1 MDSLVHCDRR
11 ESLKCPSSSLFSKM
25 SQLEQIL
32 VDCLALAAQ
41 DKITAKNSWSLQL
54 LENIDG
60 IIDSMQQ
67 SCDFVY
73 VSSAISA
80 SAKIYA
86 GRVDSLYTMV
96 RHTAAA
102 GRVHDHSP
110 VNIEDGADTSSSQ
123 IHKSADAHLKAAKRV
138 PYKNTSLTK
147 DFSALQMKPASRS
160 ALFRLDPIYSQL
172 QIHELTCT
180 TKSLPIFGMY
190 AKPVTLSISQDL
202 SDRILT
208 NVRPITTHMV
218 QAAQASLLATPLI
231 APSGSLDRSFITMNP
246 VMQSQYGDFSSR
258 IESAAHSVSNSLVL
272 SQELQADVIRYVENS
287 DHLSVT
293 EDLIAVS
300 GKNTLWSAAKIPKP
314 PKKQRVTRRANS
326 QSGKKPRVPNPPRAP
341 RTPRP
346 SVHVTSGLSAQDPR
360 DSVEAALSDCS
371 INLDVD
377 ELDFD
382 PPHVQEIASSRQAAL
397 DITDLHRSSISE
409 SLAPLDN
416 SEYILNMVKTEN
428 LIDSTPTKVNITHLK
443 NTIYKELTCQTTLT
457 ELFTLLPRMQYLPN
471 NLTGKSTAAVSVIFS
486 ALLHLASE
494 GHLKLGSHHDDI
506 MIVPQN

>member
-1 MDSLVHCDRR
+1 
-11 ESLKCPSSSLFSKM
+11 M

-60 IIDSMQQ
+60 IIDSVKQ

-73 VSSAISA
+73 VSSTISA

-86 GRVDSLYTMV
+86 GRVDSLHTMV
-96 RHTAAA
+96 RQTAAA

-110 VNIEDGADTSSSQ
+110 LHIEDGADTNSSQ
-123 IHKSADAHLKAAKRV
+123 THRSLEKRTKAARRASC
-138 PYKNTSLTK
+138 KNITLTK
-147 DFSALQMKPASRS
+147 DFSALQMKPASRD
-160 ALFRLDPIYSQL
+160 ALFRLDPLYSQL
-172 QIHELTCT
+172 QMRELTCT

-190 AKPVTLSISQDL
+190 NKPAALSVSEDL
-202 SDRILT
+202 SGRILT

-218 QAAQASLLATPLI
+218 QAAQASLIATPLI

-246 VMQSQYGDFSSR
+246 VMQSHYGNFSSR

-272 SQELQADVIRYVENS
+272 SQELQENVARYVESS

-300 GKNTLWSAAKIPKP
+300 GKNALWSTAKIPKP
-314 PKKQRVTRRANS
+314 PRKQRVAKRAAS
-326 QSGKKPRVPNPPRAP
+326 QTGKKNRTANPPRAP
-341 RTPRP
+341 RTLRTLRQSTPAASGATGHIPRE
-346 SVHVTSGLSAQDPR
+346 
-360 DSVEAALSDCS
+360 SVEAALSDCS

-382 PPHVQEIASSRQAAL
+382 PPHAQELASSRRATL
-397 DITDLHRSSISE
+397 DILDLHGST
-409 SLAPLDN
+409 APEAATPFDN

-428 LIDSTPTKVNITHLK
+428 FIDSTPTKVNITQLK
-443 NTIYKELTCQTTLT
+443 NAIHKELTHKTMMT
-457 ELFTLLPRMQYLPN
+457 ELFSLFPRMQYVPN
-471 NLTGKSTAAVSVIFS
+471 DIANKSASSVSLVFS

-494 GHLKLGSHHDDI
+494 GRIGLEHHHDDI
-506 MIVPQN
+506 IIIPQH